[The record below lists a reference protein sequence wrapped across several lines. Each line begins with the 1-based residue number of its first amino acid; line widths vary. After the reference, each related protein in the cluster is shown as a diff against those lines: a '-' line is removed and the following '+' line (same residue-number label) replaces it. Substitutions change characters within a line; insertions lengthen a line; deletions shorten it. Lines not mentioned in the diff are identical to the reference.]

1 MRHKLIGANL
11 QVTASGAQLDGKII
25 LEHERSNAEE
35 LSKQATENS
44 INEDWY

>member
-35 LSKQATENS
+35 LSKQATEDSLDQN
-44 INEDWY
+44 W